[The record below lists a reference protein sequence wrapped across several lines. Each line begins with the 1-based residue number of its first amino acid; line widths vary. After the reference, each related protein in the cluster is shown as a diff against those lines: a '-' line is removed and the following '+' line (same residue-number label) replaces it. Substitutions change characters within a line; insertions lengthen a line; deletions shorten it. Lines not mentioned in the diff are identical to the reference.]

1 MTSTT
6 RRNQPDATIAR
17 AMIAGTAF
25 AFIALLTACENAPDT
40 AAAYGGAGRT
50 GTAST
55 ASAVAAPRLAPMPGA
70 LALER
75 EAYQAIEANPVRL
88 TAEHPVSTF
97 SVDVDTGSYSNVR
110 RILESGQLPP
120 QDAVRVEE
128 LINYFD
134 YGYARPTDREVPFS
148 VTTELARTPWND
160 DSVLLQIGIKG
171 YDIERTERPPANLV
185 FLVDVSGSMAPDNK
199 LPLVVRSL
207 KMLVDQLTAADR
219 ISLVVYAGAA
229 GTVLEP
235 TPGSEKAKIRAALD
249 HLAAGGSTAGAAGL
263 ELAYQLAETAR
274 IDGGVNRVLLATD
287 GDFNVGVAG
296 VDALRELVA
305 AKRRSGITLTTL
317 GFGVGNYQEAQM
329 EQMADVGNGN
339 YAYIDGLSEARKVLV
354 NEMSSTLFTIAQDVK
369 VQVEFNPAL
378 VAQYRLIGYENRL
391 LKREDFN
398 NDMVDAGDIGAGHTI
413 TALYEI
419 VAAGGRTSVD
429 PLRYG
434 RAGTPRPAAA
444 TGEFAFLKLRY
455 KLPGEDRS
463 RLLEMPLTAGRL
475 AMAKSAQP
483 SADLRFAAAVA
494 AFGQILRGGEHTG
507 SFGYGDVLDL
517 ARGARGD
524 DPLGY
529 RAGFITL
536 VDLAKGIDG
545 K

>member
-6 RRNQPDATIAR
+6 RRTQSRP
-17 AMIAGTAF
+17 MIIGTTF
-25 AFIALLTACENAPDT
+25 AFIAMLAACEDGSKQFDSGQA
-40 AAAYGGAGRT
+40 AGRT
-50 GTAST
+50 AST
-55 ASAVAAPRLAPMPGA
+55 SAASAAAAPGLAPMPRPQA
-70 LALER
+70 VAESR
-75 EAYQAIEANPVRL
+75 ESYQAIDANPVRL
-88 TAEHPVSTF
+88 AAEHPVSTF

-110 RILESGQLPP
+110 RFLESGQLPP
-120 QDAVRVEE
+120 KDAVRVEE
-128 LINYFD
+128 MINYFD

-148 VTTELARTPWND
+148 VTTELTATPWNP
-160 DSVLLQIGIKG
+160 DSVLLQVGIKG

-207 KMLVDQLTAADR
+207 KMLVDQLTATDR

-249 HLAAGGSTAGAAGL
+249 RLSAGGSTAGAAGL
-263 ELAYQLAETAR
+263 ELAYQLAEQAR
-274 IDGGVNRVLLATD
+274 IEGGVNRVLLATD

-296 VDALRELVA
+296 VDALRELVT

-378 VAQYRLIGYENRL
+378 VAEYRLVGYENRL
-391 LKREDFN
+391 LQREDFN
-398 NDMVDAGDIGAGHTI
+398 NDRVDAGDIGAGHTV

-419 VAAGGRTSVD
+419 VPAGGRTSVD

-434 RAGTPRPAAA
+434 PAGTPRPAAA

-463 RLLEMPLTAGRL
+463 RLLEMPLAAGRL

-507 SFGYGDVLDL
+507 GFGYDDVLDL

-524 DPLGY
+524 DPFGY
-529 RAGFITL
+529 RAGFVTL
-536 VDLAKGIDG
+536 VDLAKGVERR
-545 K
+545 